1 MVFLAGVAGRL
12 ARALVAASVVGAAGA
27 AAPLAAAEPPAG
39 GDTVLVSAG
48 ARAAASRYSEF
59 GRLEIPSLR
68 VDARVA
74 EGTDERTLRSAV
86 GRIAGTAFPGDAGN
100 VGLAA
105 HRDSFFK
112 DFSNLQFRDR
122 IRLTTA
128 DGLFVYAVE
137 SFELVAPKRVDV
149 LDPVGY
155 PALTLVTC
163 YPRWWAGPAPWRLI
177 VRAREVTRVP
187 ALPR

>member
-12 ARALVAASVVGAAGA
+12 ARALVAAAVVGAAGT
-27 AAPLAAAEPPAG
+27 AAPLAAAPAG

-112 DFSNLQFRDR
+112 DFSQLQFGDR
-122 IRLTTA
+122 VRLTTV
-128 DGLFVYAVE
+128 DGAFDYAVD
-137 SFELVAPKRVDV
+137 SFTIVLPNRVDV
-149 LDPVGY
+149 LEPVGY
-155 PALTLVTC
+155 PVLTMVTC

-177 VRAREVTRVP
+177 VRAREIARVP
-187 ALPR
+187 ALRP